1 MLLLSGVNLKLEKNY
16 KTLIATPQSSSI
28 LFIIG

>member
-1 MLLLSGVNLKLEKNY
+1 VNLKLEKNY